1 MSDSGFVNGSFNDQ
15 LNEAGVPPVEGFAF
29 QNQSGLAR
37 DFYLVLDAY
46 SPVTVPIDL
55 FFVGAYNVEYLTSAG
70 TVSDPGNG
78 PGALTV
84 GASCAATGAIEPFS
98 GRGPTT
104 DGRVKPDLIG
114 PDGTSSSIYGPA
126 NGCVGGFLGT
136 SAATPHVAG
145 AAALVLDAQPGLG
158 PTDVQGILEQRAT
171 PAGAAGKDSIWG
183 WGRLALGAANAPTAP
198 TGNLFT
204 GLSPSARLLDTRT
217 ANNPLGGG
225 STRTIQIAGT
235 NGVPAD
241 ATAVVLSV
249 VAIKPTA
256 AGYLTA
262 FPAGAAR
269 PVASSLNF
277 AQGQVI
283 SNSVT
288 VGLGPSGAIGLFNYA
303 GTTNVVVD
311 IAGWYGP
318 TATTG
323 LQTVDPIRAVDTRPG
338 KATRITVPGGDIG
351 GTEVLTARLAGNP
364 AIPEVP
370 ASAVAVVLNAAV
382 TAPTITGHLT
392 VWPDGVTKPLAS
404 NLNFDKGATVANLVV
419 AKTGANGQVKVA
431 TNGGKA
437 HVILDIVGYY
447 DATAPGRFVAL
458 PTVNRVF
465 DTRTGTGSPRRPAN
479 PNQTAHVE
487 LTELFGI
494 PGDAMAAVLNVTAI
508 KPVAGGHLRVWGQGP
523 LPTASTLNFTPGA
536 IIGNAALAGLG
547 PSAVLG
553 EGWFGIYVSSPGPTD
568 LVADVSGYF
577 VGGP

>member
-1 MSDSGFVNGSFNDQ
+1 M
-15 LNEAGVPPVEGFAF
+15 
-29 QNQSGLAR
+29 
-37 DFYLVLDAY
+37 
-46 SPVTVPIDL
+46 PIDL
-55 FFVGAYNVEYLTSAG
+55 FFVGAYNVEYLTAAG

-323 LQTVDPIRAVDTRPG
+323 LQTVDPIRAVDTRPRQG
-338 KATRITVPGGDIG
+338 HPHHR
-351 GTEVLTARLAGNP
+351 AG
-364 AIPEVP
+364 
-370 ASAVAVVLNAAV
+370 
-382 TAPTITGHLT
+382 
-392 VWPDGVTKPLAS
+392 W
-404 NLNFDKGATVANLVV
+404 
-419 AKTGANGQVKVA
+419 
-431 TNGGKA
+431 
-437 HVILDIVGYY
+437 
-447 DATAPGRFVAL
+447 
-458 PTVNRVF
+458 
-465 DTRTGTGSPRRPAN
+465 
-479 PNQTAHVE
+479 
-487 LTELFGI
+487 
-494 PGDAMAAVLNVTAI
+494 
-508 KPVAGGHLRVWGQGP
+508 
-523 LPTASTLNFTPGA
+523 
-536 IIGNAALAGLG
+536 
-547 PSAVLG
+547 
-553 EGWFGIYVSSPGPTD
+553 
-568 LVADVSGYF
+568 
-577 VGGP
+577 

>member
-1 MSDSGFVNGSFNDQ
+1 M
-15 LNEAGVPPVEGFAF
+15 
-29 QNQSGLAR
+29 
-37 DFYLVLDAY
+37 
-46 SPVTVPIDL
+46 
-55 FFVGAYNVEYLTSAG
+55 
-70 TVSDPGNG
+70 
-78 PGALTV
+78 
-84 GASCAATGAIEPFS
+84 GASCAASGAIEPFS

-104 DGRVKPDLIG
+104 DGRVKPDLVG

-126 NGCVGGFLGT
+126 NGCLSGFLGT

-171 PAGAAGKDSIWG
+171 PAGAAGKDSTWG

-198 TGNLFT
+198 TGSLFT

-225 STRTIQIAGT
+225 STRPIQIAGT

-277 AQGQVI
+277 AKGQVI

-288 VGLGPSGAIGLFNYA
+288 VGLGPSGGIGLFNYA

-338 KATRITVPGGDIG
+338 KSTRITVPGGDIG

-392 VWPDGVTKPLAS
+392 VWPDGVAKPLAS

-419 AKTGANGQVKVA
+419 AKTGTNGQVKVA
-431 TNGGKA
+431 TNGGKT

-447 DATAPGRFVAL
+447 DAAAPGRFVAL
-458 PTVNRVF
+458 PTVNRVY
-465 DTRTGTGSPRRPAN
+465 DTRTGTGSARRPAI
-479 PNQTAHVE
+479 PNQIAQRRAHGAVRHPRRRHGRRPQRDGHQPRVRRPPQGLGSGSTADGLHLE
-487 LTELFGI
+487 LHDRRDHRKRRARRRRTERR
-494 PGDAMAAVLNVTAI
+494 ARRRVVR
-508 KPVAGGHLRVWGQGP
+508 HLRGLARTHRPRRGR
-523 LPTASTLNFTPGA
+523 LGLLRRRTLTLRARRRTTTPARWSWCRAARRCPRPPGRPRRRSGA
-536 IIGNAALAGLG
+536 GRHR
-547 PSAVLG
+547 PR
-553 EGWFGIYVSSPGPTD
+553 
-568 LVADVSGYF
+568 
-577 VGGP
+577 